1 MCELRGGNIILSR
14 DESLRFIEELMNPS
28 AESISKK
35 KELLKSLDDIQIRED
50 CKGIIV
56 DAPDLSIPEIKNSFS
71 ETEI

>member
-1 MCELRGGNIILSR
+1 
-14 DESLRFIEELMNPS
+14 MNPS

-56 DAPDLSIPEIKNSFS
+56 DAP
-71 ETEI
+71 